1 MEQQPKALVCD
12 LEVLPVTGTK
22 CMCVKCLTPSKPP
35 APNQRAQWGEGRHV
49 KVIVTSFLAKS
60 WGKEIKVSEV
70 LGQFEVGGKRE
81 RKKKTKA

>member
-22 CMCVKCLTPSKPP
+22 CMCVKCLT
-35 APNQRAQWGEGRHV
+35 PNQRAQWGEGRHV

-70 LGQFEVGGKRE
+70 LGQFKVGGRERE
-81 RKKKTKA
+81 RKKQKPSSG